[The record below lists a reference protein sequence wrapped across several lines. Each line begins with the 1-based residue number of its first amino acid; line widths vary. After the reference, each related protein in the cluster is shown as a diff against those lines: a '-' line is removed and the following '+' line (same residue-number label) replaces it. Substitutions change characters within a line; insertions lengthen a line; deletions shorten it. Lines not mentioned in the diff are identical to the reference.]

1 MSLERFMVLVYPELL
16 LEAARMLRHMVG
28 ANGRESIKLSNFLEQ
43 AARGEV
49 SDWPPKDYKP
59 VQ

>member
-1 MSLERFMVLVYPELL
+1 MVLVYPELL